1 MIKFKKIMC
10 LCVCVISFLIVVLRL
25 DFAIHNHCLTFTM
38 KKMGHKTKSNKKE
51 KKNAVYLC
59 LILIS
64 NGNPDTHG
72 NFACM
77 ILINLILTVN
87 D

>member
-1 MIKFKKIMC
+1 M
-10 LCVCVISFLIVVLRL
+10 VLRL
-25 DFAIHNHCLTFTM
+25 DFAIPNHCLTFTM
-38 KKMGHKTKSNKKE
+38 KKMGHKTKSKKKR

-64 NGNPDTHG
+64 NGYPDTHW

-77 ILINLILTVN
+77 ILINLNFTVN

>member
-1 MIKFKKIMC
+1 MP
-10 LCVCVISFLIVVLRL
+10 VCHILVITFLIVVLRL
-25 DFAIHNHCLTFTM
+25 DFAISNHCLTFTM
-38 KKMGHKTKSNKKE
+38 KKWVIKQNLIKKE

-59 LILIS
+59 LNLIS
-64 NGNPDTHG
+64 NGYPDTHG

>member
-1 MIKFKKIMC
+1 MCVC
-10 LCVCVISFLIVVLRL
+10 LCHILVITFLIVVLRL
-25 DFAIHNHCLTFTM
+25 DFAIPNHCLTFTM
-38 KKMGHKTKSNKKE
+38 NKWFITTKSKKKRR

-59 LILIS
+59 LLLIS
-64 NGNPDTHG
+64 NGYPDTHG

-77 ILINLILTVN
+77 ILINLIFTVN

>member
-1 MIKFKKIMC
+1 M
-10 LCVCVISFLIVVLRL
+10 LVCHILVITFLIVVLRL
-25 DFAIHNHCLTFTM
+25 DFATPNHCLTLTM
-38 KKMGHKTKSNKKE
+38 KKWVIKQNLIKKE

-59 LILIS
+59 LNLIS
-64 NGNPDTHG
+64 NGYPDTHG

>member
-1 MIKFKKIMC
+1 M
-10 LCVCVISFLIVVLRL
+10 LVCHILVITFLIVVLRL
-25 DFAIHNHCLTFTM
+25 DFAIPNHCLTFTI
-38 KKMGHKTKSNKKE
+38 KKWVIKQNLIKKE

-59 LILIS
+59 LNLIS
-64 NGNPDTHG
+64 NGYPDTHG

>member
-1 MIKFKKIMC
+1 M
-10 LCVCVISFLIVVLRL
+10 CVCHILVITFLIVVLRL
-25 DFAIHNHCLTFTM
+25 DFAIPNHCLTYNE
-38 KKMGHKTKSNKKE
+38 KMGHKTKSKKKE

-59 LILIS
+59 LILIT
-64 NGNPDTHG
+64 NGYPDTHG

-77 ILINLILTVN
+77 ILVNLILTVN

>member
-1 MIKFKKIMC
+1 MC
-10 LCVCVISFLIVVLRL
+10 HILVITFLIVVLSL
-25 DFAIHNHCLTFTM
+25 DFAIPNHCFTFTM
-38 KKMGHKTKSNKKE
+38 KKWVIKQNLIKKE

-64 NGNPDTHG
+64 NGYPDTHG

>member
-1 MIKFKKIMC
+1 M
-10 LCVCVISFLIVVLRL
+10 CVCHILVITFLIVVLRL
-25 DFAIHNHCLTFTM
+25 DFAIPNHCLTFTV
-38 KKMGHKTKSNKKE
+38 KKWVIKQNLIKKE

-64 NGNPDTHG
+64 NGYPDTHG

>member
-1 MIKFKKIMC
+1 M
-10 LCVCVISFLIVVLRL
+10 LVCHILGITFLIVVLRL
-25 DFAIHNHCLTFTM
+25 DFAIPNHCLTFTM
-38 KKMGHKTKSNKKE
+38 KKWVIKQNLIKKE

-59 LILIS
+59 LNLIS
-64 NGNPDTHG
+64 NGYPDTHG

-77 ILINLILTVN
+77 ILIYLILTVN

>member
-1 MIKFKKIMC
+1 MC
-10 LCVCVISFLIVVLRL
+10 HILVITFLIVVLRL
-25 DFAIHNHCLTFTM
+25 DFAKYIPNHCLTFTM
-38 KKMGHKTKSNKKE
+38 KKWVIKQNLIKKE

-59 LILIS
+59 LNLIS
-64 NGNPDTHG
+64 NGYPDTHG

-77 ILINLILTVN
+77 ILINLIFTVN